1 MVGFLQLS
9 HHSIPEGKYSVDL
22 VAVDLLQQL
31 SERPQVFLSFLEQPI
46 ELISFLMESAPGLR
60 LRGILQQPLQRL
72 LDVQVD
78 GDICEG
84 LRGLVV
90 RADDRCLGL
99 LLGGGEAVCADG
111 VRAGQAERDVVMR
124 VEPLGAE
131 GAPEVLQVVDV
142 HLNEYIE

>member
-9 HHSIPEGKYSVDL
+9 HHPVSEGKYPVDL

-31 SERPQVFLSFLEQPI
+31 SERPQVFLSFLEQSI
-46 ELISFLMESAPGLR
+46 ELISFFMESTPGLR

-90 RADDRCLGL
+90 RADDCCLGL